1 MREHEGLIARIRQM
15 RRVPASQ
22 AEPAGARP
30 GVADEDQ
37 IRVLEERVGDLEAL
51 VQGLQDSVHRESS
64 RQQKRIAEL
73 EARIQPAAL
82 GQALTED
89 ARARGL

>member
-1 MREHEGLIARIRQM
+1 M
-15 RRVPASQ
+15 RRASQ
-22 AEPAGARP
+22 GEPAHAAP
-30 GVADEDQ
+30 GGTDEDQ
-37 IRVLEERVGDLEAL
+37 IRVLEQRVADLEAL

-64 RQQKRIAEL
+64 RQQKRITEL
-73 EARIQPAAL
+73 ETRIQPAAL